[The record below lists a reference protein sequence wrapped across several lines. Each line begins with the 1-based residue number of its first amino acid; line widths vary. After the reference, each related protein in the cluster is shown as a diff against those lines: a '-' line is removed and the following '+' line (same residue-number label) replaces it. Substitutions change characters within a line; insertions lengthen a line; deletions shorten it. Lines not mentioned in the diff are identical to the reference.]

1 MGPID
6 GEECGVSFN
15 SYFLQSV
22 IIELVIQSLIF
33 EYEPNDIEVFLTLF
47 VRNNYSELSDF
58 GIRPYIWI
66 YIVWLFFAW
75 LNSEWESLT
84 LWLRHLIFFIIII

>member
-1 MGPID
+1 MGPIE

-15 SYFLQSV
+15 SNFLQSV

-33 EYEPNDIEVFLTLF
+33 EHEPNDIKVFLTLF
-47 VRNNYSELSDF
+47 LRNHYSELSDF
-58 GIRPYIWI
+58 GIRPYI

-75 LNSEWESLT
+75 LNSEWERLT
-84 LWLRHLIFFIIII
+84 LWLSHLIILIIII